1 MTSRALETEPPLRK
15 GQHQRV
21 TRETQVD
28 ARLVL
33 DGSGEGSIATGMPF
47 LDHMLDLWTHH
58 ARFDLELTA
67 RGDLEVDYHH
77 SVEDVGLVLGDC
89 LGQALG
95 DKSGIQRFGTAYV
108 PLDEALC
115 RSVVDVCGRPYLSFA
130 VSFQTERVGSFPTEL
145 FEDFFRAFTD
155 RARITL
161 HLDLL
166 RGKNSH
172 HVAETMF
179 KSFAR
184 ALAQAA
190 SPSTSGL
197 VLSTKGTL
205 SE

>member
-1 MTSRALETEPPLRK
+1 MSARAPEVPPRR
-15 GQHQRV
+15 GQQKRV
-21 TRETQVD
+21 TKETRVE
-28 ARLVL
+28 AGLGL
-33 DGSGEGSIATGMPF
+33 DGSGIASIATGMPF
-47 LDHMLDLWTHH
+47 FDHMLEIWAHH
-58 ARFDLELTA
+58 GRFDVEIEA

-89 LGQALG
+89 LLQALG
-95 DKSGIQRFGTAYV
+95 DKSGIQRFGAAYV

-115 RSVVDVCGRPYLSFA
+115 RSVVDICGRPYLSFGL
-130 VSFQTERVGSFPTEL
+130 SFPTERIGSFPTEL

-161 HLDLL
+161 HVDLL
-166 RGKNSH
+166 HGKNSH
-172 HVAETMF
+172 HVAETLF

-184 ALAQAA
+184 ALGQAVSPAA
-190 SPSTSGL
+190 SGV